1 MHLVNEAVN
10 NKVDVFVF
18 TSSIAVYGTNQAIL
32 SLSQSA
38 HGCGS
43 NADYTVRSRTAMR
56 IAVHRRVPFRFVC
69 LRGCDLWHC
78 RTGVNAEAVV
88 ASTIVRL

>member
-32 SLSQSA
+32 SLSRPLWQQ
-38 HGCGS
+38 C

-69 LRGCDLWHC
+69 LFAWVRP
-78 RTGVNAEAVV
+78 V
-88 ASTIVRL
+88 ALPHRRVG

>member
-32 SLSQSA
+32 SLSRPLWRY
-38 HGCGS
+38 CGPG
-43 NADYTVRSRTAMR
+43 RSRTAMR

-69 LRGCDLWHC
+69 LFAWVRPVCGTAAPAC
-78 RTGVNAEAVV
+78 R
-88 ASTIVRL
+88 LKL